1 MRLLKTLFVWVI
13 PPLTI
18 VGFAAVAWQANEIEN
33 AIANHQHSLVEHTH
47 EASE

>member
-13 PPLTI
+13 PPLSVI
-18 VGFAAVAWQANEIEN
+18 AFLGVGWQVNENMN

-47 EASE
+47 ETSE